1 MSDRVTPATPAGA
14 ETGRM
19 KLRFLGRQPI
29 YDANRDVF
37 GHELL
42 FRSSEV
48 NAFSG
53 DAEEATRQVI
63 DNCLLL
69 MPEGKREISFI
80 NCTRIALLGGIVT
93 LLPPSEVVLEI
104 LEDVRPDPELLASC
118 RALKKQGYR
127 FALDDFTPD
136 GATLDLLEIAD
147 FIKVDF
153 QATDAVT
160 RRAIYSLMDRSR
172 QTSIAEKVETLEDV
186 RIAEAEG
193 CELFQGYFLSRPI
206 ISRIKVIPQ
215 REMVYLRLLSLLT
228 QEDVN
233 IAEVEQLVKSDTSLC
248 FRLLRLVNS
257 ALYPTVESLTSV
269 RTAIMLVGVSG
280 MRKLVLVSI
289 QQAGGDGYSKSLVAS
304 ALERAKFCEQ
314 LGSFLQRDASSLY
327 LLGMLSLLDV
337 MLGVP
342 IREIL
347 ALLPIEGEMKEAL
360 IGEKNTMRVA
370 LDLVIFRERGE
381 WREAAEQARLHG
393 ITEDVASRIHFE
405 SALWAKDTYQ
415 QLSCL

>member
-104 LEDVRPDPELLASC
+104 LEDVHPDPELLASC

-172 QTSIAEKVETLEDV
+172 QNEH
-186 RIAEAEG
+186 RGEG
-193 CELFQGYFLSRPI
+193 
-206 ISRIKVIPQ
+206 
-215 REMVYLRLLSLLT
+215 
-228 QEDVN
+228 
-233 IAEVEQLVKSDTSLC
+233 
-248 FRLLRLVNS
+248 
-257 ALYPTVESLTSV
+257 
-269 RTAIMLVGVSG
+269 
-280 MRKLVLVSI
+280 
-289 QQAGGDGYSKSLVAS
+289 
-304 ALERAKFCEQ
+304 
-314 LGSFLQRDASSLY
+314 RDA
-327 LLGMLSLLDV
+327 
-337 MLGVP
+337 
-342 IREIL
+342 
-347 ALLPIEGEMKEAL
+347 
-360 IGEKNTMRVA
+360 
-370 LDLVIFRERGE
+370 
-381 WREAAEQARLHG
+381 
-393 ITEDVASRIHFE
+393 
-405 SALWAKDTYQ
+405 
-415 QLSCL
+415 